1 MLSAVI
7 IDIQLPDTTYTQF
20 HWYMSF
26 IRVFVMCLTMFTLLI
41 IHDLTVR

>member
-26 IRVFVMCLTMFTLLI
+26 IRVFVMYLTMLLLI
-41 IHDLTVR
+41 HNLTVR